1 MKLKYYMRGLGTG
14 ILFAIIVMSLTGAN
28 GKETMS
34 DSEIIHAAKK
44 LGMVEADSNVK
55 ITGLNPTPTPEAST
69 QEPEDSSTITPITE
83 PTEIPESIVTE
94 EPTQEPTEEPTQE
107 PIQEPTLAPTA
118 TPTPTPD
125 PTPTPS
131 PEPTKAPEEVQGN
144 ESIGETITL
153 TIVKGMYSHH
163 VADEAKRI
171 GLVEDAK
178 EFDRYLIDNGYAS
191 SIRIGDYVFEQGVT
205 FAEIAE
211 IITRRP

>member
-44 LGMVEADSNVK
+44 LGMVEADSNIK

-94 EPTQEPTEEPTQE
+94 EPTKEPTLAPTQEPTQE
-107 PIQEPTLAPTA
+107 PTIAPTA
-118 TPTPTPD
+118 TPTPE
-125 PTPTPS
+125 PTPTQ
-131 PEPTKAPEEVQGN
+131 EPTKEPEEVEGK
-144 ESIGETITL
+144 EPIGDTITL

-163 VADEAKRI
+163 VAEEADRI

-178 EFDRYLIDNGYAS
+178 EFDRYLIDHGYAS